1 MRYDSRTAPAPH
13 DASHVDQPLQTRR
26 VASAGTHDASPPAEH
41 DASLPA
47 GHDASGAVV
56 LDQVAAFIGRYVAF
70 PSAHALTAV
79 TLWAAH
85 THAVGCFYV
94 TPRLVLDSAE
104 PGSGKTRVL
113 ELLNLLCRHP
123 EMTIS
128 ASTAAL
134 FRLISQQPHTILFDE
149 VDAIFNPK
157 TSGNYEDLRALL
169 NSGYKRGATIARCV
183 GDAKAM
189 GVQRFT
195 VFAPVALA
203 GLAGNMPPTILTRAV
218 VVHMRRRKRTEYVEP
233 FEEQYAEAEAA
244 PIRDALA
251 GWVAASAQTLAAA
264 RPTMPDGIVDRP
276 AEVWKALL
284 AIADHAGAGWPAAGR
299 DAARYFVLDTATA
312 PTFGTRLLADLRTL
326 FAGRDR
332 MPTAEIL
339 HALTSAEDR
348 PWGDLGGKPLDSR
361 RMSRE
366 LSRYGVAPWTI
377 KLLDGSGKS
386 AKGYTTYPTE
396 GNVGLADAW
405 DRYLPAAGSRNQR
418 NEGNRAAQ
426 DGYGSHRAS
435 VTAVT
440 GQGQVTDVS
449 VTTPAS
455 VTALSSK
462 VTDVT
467 AVTDD
472 GWPPVAVP
480 GAPRH
485 PATPDTFD
493 HYSASTNGAAA

>member
-1 MRYDSRTAPAPH
+1 MTGPE
-13 DASHVDQPLQTRR
+13 T
-26 VASAGTHDASPPAEH
+26 
-41 DASLPA
+41 
-47 GHDASGAVV
+47 SGAMV
-56 LDQVAAFIGRYVAF
+56 LDQVAAFIRRYVAF
-70 PSAHALTAV
+70 PSEHALTAV

-85 THAVGCFYV
+85 THAASLFYV

-113 ELLNLLCRHP
+113 ELLNLLVRLP

-134 FRLISQQPHTILFDE
+134 FRMISLQPHTILFDE

-157 TSGNYEDLRALL
+157 NGGNNEDLRALL
-169 NSGYKRGATIARCV
+169 NAGYKRTATVARCV
-183 GDAKAM
+183 GDAKNM
-189 GVQRFT
+189 RVERFA

-218 VVHMRRRKRTEYVEP
+218 VVHMRRRKQSERVEP

-244 PIRDALA
+244 PIRDALE
-251 GWVAASAQTLAAA
+251 GWITDRAEALKAA
-264 RPTMPDGIVDRP
+264 RPKMPDGVDDRP

-284 AIADHAGAGWPAAGR
+284 AIADEAGAGWPDAGR
-299 DAARYFVLDTATA
+299 AAARYFVLDTADA

-339 HALTSAEDR
+339 EALTADTDK

-386 AKGYTTYPTE
+386 AKGYTAYPTE
-396 GNVGLADAW
+396 GNVGLSDAW
-405 DRYLPAAGSRNQR
+405 ERYLPDAGSRNQR
-418 NEGNRAAQ
+418 NEGNRAGQ
-426 DGYGSHRAS
+426 DGYGSDRAS

-449 VTTPAS
+449 VTGPAS
-455 VTALSSK
+455 VTALTSR
-462 VTDVT
+462 VTEVT
-467 AVTDD
+467 AVTDQS
-472 GWPPVAVP
+472 WPPVAVP
-480 GAPRH
+480 GGTRQPAAPDLFGPH
-485 PATPDTFD
+485 
-493 HYSASTNGAAA
+493 SASTNGAAA

>member
-1 MRYDSRTAPAPH
+1 M
-13 DASHVDQPLQTRR
+13 
-26 VASAGTHDASPPAEH
+26 SAGQPSGA
-41 DASLPA
+41 A
-47 GHDASGAVV
+47 GHDTSGAMV
-56 LDQVAAFIGRYVAF
+56 LDQVAAFIARYVAF
-70 PSAHALTAV
+70 PSEHALTAV

-85 THAVGCFYV
+85 THAVGSFYV

-113 ELLNLLCRHP
+113 ELLNLLVRHP

-134 FRLISQQPHTILFDE
+134 FRMISLQPHTILFDE

-157 TSGNYEDLRALL
+157 NGGNYEDLRAML
-169 NSGYKRGATIARCV
+169 NAGYKRGATVARCV

-189 GVQRFT
+189 QVQRFT

-218 VVHMRRRKRTEYVEP
+218 VVHMRRRKRSEVVEP
-233 FEEQYAEAEAA
+233 FEEQYAETDAE
-244 PIRDALA
+244 PIRTALA
-251 GWVAASAQTLAAA
+251 DWIADRAQALAAA
-264 RPTMPDGIVDRP
+264 RPKMPDGVADRA

-284 AIADHAGAGWPAAGR
+284 AIADEAGAGWPDAGR
-299 DAARYFVLDTATA
+299 DAARFFVLDTATA
-312 PTFGTRLLADLRTL
+312 PTFGTRLLADLREL

-339 HALTSAEDR
+339 DALTGDDSK

-366 LSRYGVAPWTI
+366 LSRYGVGPWTF

-386 AKGYTTYPTE
+386 AKGYTAYPTE

-405 DRYLPAAGSRNQR
+405 DRYLPAGGSRNQR
-418 NEGNRAAQ
+418 NEGNRAGQ
-426 DGYGSHRAS
+426 PGNGTDGAS

-440 GQGQVTDVS
+440 GQGPVTDVS
-449 VTTPAS
+449 VTATAS
-455 VTALSSK
+455 VTTLTSK
-462 VTDVT
+462 VTEVT
-467 AVTDD
+467 QVTDD

-480 GAPRH
+480 GGTRRPTNPDRH
-485 PATPDTFD
+485 DPHSP
-493 HYSASTNGAAA
+493 YSKGAAA